1 MSSKNP
7 IGRPSKF
14 QDLDMD
20 KVIALV
26 EKGFTDRE
34 IAMLFDIA
42 PATWYSWQKEH
53 PEFSELLQGW
63 KKHANERVERS
74 LYERAIGYEHHE
86 TKFFTYMGE
95 VISSKTVIKHIPP
108 EPGAAKLWLINR
120 GEDWQDKKTE
130 DLNIKGA
137 MVLRWM
143 EPGEKELPDWLQ

>member
-7 IGRPSKF
+7 IGRPSSFHKI
-14 QDLDMD
+14 DMA
-20 KVIALV
+20 KVEALV
-26 EKGFTDRE
+26 KRGLTDRE
-34 IAMLFDIA
+34 ISMVFDVDKV
-42 PATWYSWQKEH
+42 TWSLWQNQY
-53 PEFSELLQGW
+53 PEFRKLLQGW
-63 KKHANERVERS
+63 KKYANERVERS

-95 VISSKTVIKHIPP
+95 VISSKTIIKHIPP